1 MFLNDRKQ
9 TSGIKVVGRTFVDLE
24 KNEAQEL
31 V

>member
-9 TSGIKVVGRTFVDLE
+9 TSGMKVVGRTSVDLE